1 MYLYTMIELAID
13 QELLIEHRLMIYT
26 EIANHI
32 MITFLL
38 CFPIS
43 LECVSL
49 LLCKW
54 QDRNVIKPLALNGF
68 TSLCVVLRSLSYGK
82 ADRVYAI
89 HNT

>member
-26 EIANHI
+26 EIAYHI

-43 LECVSL
+43 LE
-49 LLCKW
+49 
-54 QDRNVIKPLALNGF
+54 LA
-68 TSLCVVLRSLSYGK
+68 S
-82 ADRVYAI
+82 
-89 HNT
+89 